1 MKAKINKLTSFCTA
15 KKTNDKVKS
24 QSTEQKIFATVKT
37 NKELLSKI
45 YKQLIQLNIKKI
57 FLKGRRLE
65 YTFFQR
71 RYIDD
76 QQAHKQML
84 NTANQGNANQNHKE
98 LSPHTCQNVYHQKD
112 HKNQMV
118 VRMWRKRNP
127 CIL

>member
-98 LSPHTCQNVYHQKD
+98 LSLHAC
-112 HKNQMV
+112 
-118 VRMWRKRNP
+118 
-127 CIL
+127 